1 MIRSS
6 GSQPP
11 RGGNFSDALTA
22 LLWIRDGD
30 AGYYAWL
37 SVRASFDGERNDIFQ
52 VMDPK
57 EIETMIARGIPDA
70 QVEVRD
76 YTGGGDHFE
85 ALVVSPSFEGKGLIE
100 RHQLVYQALGDAMRV
115 QVHALTLKTLTP
127 AQYQN
132 RR

>member
-1 MIRSS
+1 
-6 GSQPP
+6 
-11 RGGNFSDALTA
+11 
-22 LLWIRDGD
+22 LWIRDSD
-30 AGYYAWL
+30 AGYYAGL

-85 ALVVSPSFEGKGLIE
+85 ALVVSKSFEGKGLIE
-100 RHQLVYQALGDAMRV
+100 RHQLVYQALGDAMRM

>member
-1 MIRSS
+1 
-6 GSQPP
+6 
-11 RGGNFSDALTA
+11 
-22 LLWIRDGD
+22 
-30 AGYYAWL
+30 
-37 SVRASFDGERNDIFQ
+37 
-52 VMDPK
+52 MDPK

-85 ALVVSPSFEGKGLIE
+85 ALVVSESFEGKGLIE
-100 RHQLVYQALGDAMRV
+100 RHQLVYKALGDAMRV

>member
-1 MIRSS
+1 MEAQEIKEMIE
-6 GSQPP
+6 
-11 RGGNFSDALTA
+11 RGLPGAL
-22 LLWIRDGD
+22 
-30 AGYYAWL
+30 
-37 SVRASFDGERNDIFQ
+37 
-52 VMDPK
+52 
-57 EIETMIARGIPDA
+57 
-70 QVEVRD
+70 VEVRD
-76 YTGGGDHFE
+76 FTGGGDHFE

>member
-1 MIRSS
+1 MQERPS
-6 GSQPP
+6 
-11 RGGNFSDALTA
+11 RATRCW
-22 LLWIRDGD
+22 WIRGAD
-30 AGYYAWL
+30 AGYNAGL
-37 SVRASFDGERNDIFQ
+37 

-85 ALVVSPSFEGKGLIE
+85 ALVVSSSFEGKGLIE
-100 RHQLVYQALGDAMRV
+100 RHQLVYKALGDAMRV

-127 AQYQN
+127 AQYEN